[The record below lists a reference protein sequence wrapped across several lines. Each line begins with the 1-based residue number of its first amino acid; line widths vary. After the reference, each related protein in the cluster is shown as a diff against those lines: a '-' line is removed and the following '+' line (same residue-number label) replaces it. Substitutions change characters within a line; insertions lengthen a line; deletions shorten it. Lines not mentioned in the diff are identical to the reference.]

1 MATVFGVRFKRAN
14 KVYNFSASG
23 VEAVIGD
30 IVIVEVEK
38 GLGMGKV
45 VYGPIEMED
54 SLLDREIKK
63 VLRKADAVDS
73 ERAEFN
79 KESEGEALKVCKE
92 KIAKHKIPMKL
103 IGVEY
108 LFDASKAIFYFT
120 SENRVDFRELVK
132 DLAAHFYTRIEMRQI
147 GVRDEAKMVGGIGP
161 CGREFCCS
169 SFLVDFEPVTVR
181 MAKEQNVALNPLK
194 ISGVCGR
201 LMCCLS
207 YEHGVPCEKKKHAP
221 DCGGCPP
228 KGPSTGN
235 EAENPAPK

>member
-132 DLAAHFYTRIEMRQI
+132 DLAAHFTRESRCA
-147 GVRDEAKMVGGIGP
+147 R
-161 CGREFCCS
+161 
-169 SFLVDFEPVTVR
+169 
-181 MAKEQNVALNPLK
+181 
-194 ISGVCGR
+194 
-201 LMCCLS
+201 
-207 YEHGVPCEKKKHAP
+207 
-221 DCGGCPP
+221 
-228 KGPSTGN
+228 
-235 EAENPAPK
+235 